1 MLKGVNINDRDQT
14 VEEFNGGPPPSVW
27 DCHVD
32 ETSAL
37 SRFDLFDQ
45 NGFGPLLQPA
55 AHPKWMFAR
64 NSTVK
69 KDAQAKAPAILYA
82 DGFAGGLTA
91 WTSRPATTKEQ
102 LQRAQQM
109 GCPNAPANVSL
120 RTGVVPGAPF
130 FCCAVDVDIECSVL
144 AAKIIDQ
151 ARACLGYSPKR
162 GRGGSPRALMRYRL
176 KPEAAALSKIR
187 VCFV

>member
-1 MLKGVNINDRDQT
+1 MKTPAVA
-14 VEEFNGGPPPSVW
+14 PSSVW

-37 SRFDLFDQ
+37 RRFDLFDR

-55 AHPKWMFAR
+55 AHPKWSFSS

-69 KDAQAKAPAILYA
+69 KDAQAKTPAILYP
-82 DGFAGGLTA
+82 DGFARGLTA

-130 FCCAVDVDIECSVL
+130 FCCAVDMDIECHVL
-144 AAKIIDQ
+144 APGIVDQ
-151 ARACLGYSPKR
+151 ARACFGYSPKR
-162 GRGGSPRALMRYRL
+162 GRVASPRALLLYRL
-176 KPEAAALSKIR
+176 TPEAAALSQIR
-187 VCFV
+187 VR